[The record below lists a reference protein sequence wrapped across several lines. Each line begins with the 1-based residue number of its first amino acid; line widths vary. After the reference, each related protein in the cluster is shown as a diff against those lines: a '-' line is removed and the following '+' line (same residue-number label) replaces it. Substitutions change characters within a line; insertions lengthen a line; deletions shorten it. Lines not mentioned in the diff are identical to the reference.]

1 MERLKNTNLEAER
14 YVRPPSP
21 ILRRSE
27 SGSVSKRV
35 HYSDTLTQ
43 EYDGRRGQG
52 RRGRRR
58 FEEEEREKRVHY
70 ADTHTYSHYRRWPHL
85 TEDEDYNA

>member
-1 MERLKNTNLEAER
+1 M
-14 YVRPPSP
+14 RPPSP

-43 EYDGRRGQG
+43 EYDERRGQG
-52 RRGRRR
+52 RRRGRRR

-70 ADTHTYSHYRRWPHL
+70 ADTYSHSQYRRWPDL